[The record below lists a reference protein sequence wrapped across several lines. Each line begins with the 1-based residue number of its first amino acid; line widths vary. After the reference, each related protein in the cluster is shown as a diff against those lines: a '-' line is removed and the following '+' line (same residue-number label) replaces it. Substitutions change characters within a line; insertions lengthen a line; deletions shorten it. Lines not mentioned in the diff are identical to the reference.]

1 MKRIPNKRKSL
12 HSLAL
17 IAASALAGLAVPA
30 FPETAGSIYL
40 GASHIGNSDVRITQP
55 DTGSDATFHD
65 VSWNSES
72 FNNPV
77 YYGIRL
83 NHFFEKHPDWGFGLD
98 FTHDKVFAR
107 VDQAVQVDGTWNGA
121 PVNEAA
127 RMDQRVQSFSISHGV
142 NTLAL
147 NGYRR
152 WSLGA
157 DSFLPCPRCRPY
169 VGAGPTWYVL
179 HAENTVNGQHNDEG
193 YKSGG
198 FGYQLLLGLHFRIT
212 PLLGIFIETKHNR
225 GKVEVD
231 IAGGHAETTLK
242 STQLLAGLSIGL

>member
-1 MKRIPNKRKSL
+1 MKRIFDKHRYFRP
-12 HSLAL
+12 LAF
-17 IAASALAGLAVPA
+17 IAASALAGLAAPA
-30 FPETAGSIYL
+30 FPETTGSIYL
-40 GASHIGNSDVRITQP
+40 GASLIGNSDVRISQP
-55 DTGSDATFHD
+55 GTGSDATFRD

-72 FNNPV
+72 FNNPL

-83 NHFFEKHPDWGFGLD
+83 NHFFERHPNWGLGID

-107 VDQAVQVDGTWNGA
+107 VDRVVQVDGTWNAA

-142 NTLAL
+142 NTLAV

-152 WSLGA
+152 WSLGT
-157 DSFLPCPRCRPY
+157 DSFLPCPRCLPY

-179 HAENTVNGQHNDEG
+179 HAENTVNGQHNDES
-193 YKSGG
+193 YRSGG
-198 FGYQLLLGLHFRIT
+198 FGYQLLLGMHFRIT
-212 PLLGIFIETKHNR
+212 PLVGIFIETKHNR

-231 IAGGHAETTLK
+231 IAGGRAETTLK